1 MEIIPSI
8 LAFTLAIIILVTVHE
23 FGHYW
28 VAKKL
33 GVKVLTFS
41 IGFGKVLYKKTING
55 TDFVISLIPLGGY
68 VKMLNS
74 KEAEVSESE
83 MCHEFNSQPLWAR
96 ALIVLAGPG
105 FNFIFA
111 IFAYWLVF
119 VTGVTG
125 LHPIVGPI
133 EPNSIAAHAQ
143 FQAKD
148 KIVEVQDKSVKSW
161 SDAMEAII
169 QAATSHDVVRVKVT
183 NIQDQPRQLQID
195 SRDFLQSPQAWLQ
208 NLKLTPLLPEIEPII
223 AKVLANSPA
232 YDAGLQVNDKII
244 AVDGININSW
254 QQLVEII
261 KTKANQQ
268 VNITLIRDGSTVSTQ
283 VLPQAQ
289 IINQQAIGQ
298 IGIMV
303 SSIELPDEYKITT
316 SYGVIGSFT
325 KALNK
330 TWDYSKL
337 TTLMI
342 AKMISGSV
350 SVKENLGGP
359 VSIALI
365 AKRSLYSG
373 FNEFMLF
380 LALISVS
387 LAVIN
392 LLPIPVLD
400 GGHLFMYLIELLK
413 GSPLS
418 ESVEQGLQKTGMF
431 LLMMLML
438 FVIYNDLVK
447 VL

>member
-1 MEIIPSI
+1 MEIIYTI

-28 VAKKL
+28 LAKKL

-41 IGFGKVLYKKTING
+41 IGFGKVLYKKTIGG

-74 KEAEVSESE
+74 KEAEVPESE

-125 LHPIVGPI
+125 LHPIVGAI
-133 EPNSIAAHAQ
+133 DPNSIAAHAQ
-143 FQAKD
+143 FQTKD
-148 KIVEVQDKSVKSW
+148 KIIEVQDQPVKSW
-161 SDAMEAII
+161 TDAMEAII
-169 QAATSHDVVRVKVT
+169 QAASINDAVRVKVT
-183 NIQDQPRQLQID
+183 NIQDQPRHLQID

-223 AKVLANSPA
+223 AQVLPNSPA
-232 YDAGLQVNDKII
+232 YDAGLQANDKII
-244 AVDGININSW
+244 AVDGLNIESW
-254 QQLVEII
+254 QQLVAII
-261 KTKANQQ
+261 KTKANQE
-268 VNITLIRDGSTVSTQ
+268 VSISLIRDGSTIST
-283 VLPQAQ
+283 VVTPQAQ
-289 IINQQAIGQ
+289 IINQQAVGQ

-303 SSIELPDEYKITT
+303 SSMELPDEYMITT

-325 KALNK
+325 KAIVK

-365 AKRSLYSG
+365 AKKSLYSG

-387 LAVIN
+387 LAVLN

-400 GGHLFMYLIELLK
+400 GGHLFMYLIEFLK
-413 GSPLS
+413 GSPLP
-418 ESVEQGLQKTGMF
+418 ESVEQGLQKTGLF